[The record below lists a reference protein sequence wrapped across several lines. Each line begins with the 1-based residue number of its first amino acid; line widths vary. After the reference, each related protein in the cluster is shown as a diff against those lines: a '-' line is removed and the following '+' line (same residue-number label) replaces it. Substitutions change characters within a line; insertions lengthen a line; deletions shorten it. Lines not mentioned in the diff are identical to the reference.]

1 MDIIRDSLTSLADR
15 FHYETSVEHFVLPNP
30 SNDDY
35 NKVSP
40 YFKKYGVTPQD
51 AFAVLVFFDKNP
63 ANLAKKDLESRIKM
77 LNILL
82 TILDEPGTSELI
94 LQNMGNISDDQ
105 KENAKKMI
113 NLLKRLVKLLILEA
127 EGKTSDTSNNQSSKM
142 MIIIL
147 LVIVAVLSYML
158 YSKK

>member
-94 LQNMGNISDDQ
+94 LQKMGNISDDE
-105 KENAKKMI
+105 KENTKKMI

-127 EGKTSDTSNNQSSKM
+127 QGECTDESINLSKM
-142 MIIIL
+142 MIGG
-147 LVIVAVLSYML
+147 LVMIVVVLSVL
-158 YSKK
+158 YIKK